1 MIIQSKRPFLFRPAA
16 TNFRRFFHFFKQ
28 NTDNINAVDYHLV
41 NAVNHDQSLKIY
53 ITQTDIQYKRLL
65 MSQSALN
72 FKLLPGTL
80 KNLTSN
86 NHMEGQKNRCAPGIR
101 CLVASN
107 KQCTCLTFAFN
118 HTTTCIHKVLE
129 NRTADLT
136 RDSSHFEEDPRLALL
151 LWNAL

>member
-1 MIIQSKRPFLFRPAA
+1 MIIESKRPFLFRPA
-16 TNFRRFFHFFKQ
+16 TTHFRRLFFLRK
-28 NTDNINAVDYHLV
+28 TLTTWIPWIITESTLSVMTKV
-41 NAVNHDQSLKIY
+41 PRY
-53 ITQTDIQYKRLL
+53 ISHKLTYKRLL

-72 FKLLPGTL
+72 FKLLQGTL

-86 NHMEGQKNRCAPGIR
+86 NHKEGQKNRCAPGFR

-118 HTTTCIHKVLE
+118 HTTTCIRKALG

-136 RDSSHFEEDPRLALL
+136 RASSCSCRFEEDPQLALL